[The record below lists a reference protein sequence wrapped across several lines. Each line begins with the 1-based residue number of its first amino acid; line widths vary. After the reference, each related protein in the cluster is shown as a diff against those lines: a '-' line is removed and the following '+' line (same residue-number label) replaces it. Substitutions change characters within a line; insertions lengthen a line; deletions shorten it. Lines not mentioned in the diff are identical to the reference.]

1 MSTRPVAPEEIPEGW
16 ERINVFALRMVVPGG
31 WIYDIAGRGL
41 VLVPEPVTEP
51 EAASQRWHEWEGRSE
66 AARPKHLSLGDKPS

>member
-1 MSTRPVAPEEIPEGW
+1 MSTRPVAPEETPEGW

-41 VLVPEPVTEP
+41 VFVPEP
-51 EAASQRWHEWEGRSE
+51 ASEE
-66 AARPKHLSLGDKPS
+66 LSLPTSEVASSSEE

>member
-1 MSTRPVAPEEIPEGW
+1 VSTRKSAPEETPEGW

-41 VLVPEPVTEP
+41 VFVPEPVCKSGLVPLFHGGSGIDE
-51 EAASQRWHEWEGRSE
+51 SV
-66 AARPKHLSLGDKPS
+66 

>member
-16 ERINVFALRMVVPGG
+16 EKINQFAFRMVVPGG

-41 VLVPEPVTEP
+41 VFVPEPMP
-51 EAASQRWHEWEGRSE
+51 APNA
-66 AARPKHLSLGDKPS
+66 AARSWREWDALDRPAFSSDVPNA